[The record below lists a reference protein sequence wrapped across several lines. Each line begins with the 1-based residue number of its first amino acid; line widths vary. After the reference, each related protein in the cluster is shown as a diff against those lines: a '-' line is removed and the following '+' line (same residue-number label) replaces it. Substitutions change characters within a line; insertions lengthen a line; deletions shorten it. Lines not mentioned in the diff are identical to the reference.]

1 MTLPTMPQYRKIRR
15 IIGEYTFT
23 GSREERFSDSIG
35 FVGDFR
41 ASGKRY
47 QLPFSALYNKS
58 VPNLLTAGRI
68 ISAAG
73 DGWEIVRVIP
83 VCALTGQA
91 AGTAASLLLANDMNY
106 DSIIAKLQ
114 KKLIKTGILID
125 Y

>member
-1 MTLPTMPQYRKIRR
+1 M
-15 IIGEYTFT
+15 
-23 GSREERFSDSIG
+23 
-35 FVGDFR
+35 
-41 ASGKRY
+41 
-47 QLPFSALYNKS
+47 PFSALYNKS

-125 Y
+125 N